1 MTILQVL
8 QLIAALAT
16 ASKDVTDIVTSLR
29 ASGHADNIPI
39 PPEHLVTIINALHN
53 VDLAASPL
61 SDPDGGEGG

>member
-8 QLIAALAT
+8 QLIAALAA
-16 ASKDVTDIVTSLR
+16 ASKDVTDLVTSLR

-39 PPEHLVTIINALHN
+39 PPQHLAAIAEALHH

-61 SDPDGGEGG
+61 SDPDAGEGG